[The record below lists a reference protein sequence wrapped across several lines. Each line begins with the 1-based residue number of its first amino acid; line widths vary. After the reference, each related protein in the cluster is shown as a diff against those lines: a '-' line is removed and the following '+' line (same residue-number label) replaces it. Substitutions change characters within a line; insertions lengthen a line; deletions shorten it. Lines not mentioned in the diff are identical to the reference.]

1 MDILSSKIDVTS
13 RTLDEYEDLTQ
24 FVSESVLFVS
34 IALPFILKVLSSPR
48 V

>member
-1 MDILSSKIDVTS
+1 MLSSKIDVSS
-13 RTLDEYEDLTQ
+13 RKLDECEDSTQ